1 MHIGILYYK
10 EPQRLMGRHVA
21 NRSFIEALFKY
32 KGEHKVTVLNPDEI
46 NIPEFLSKEP
56 LDVLHYPGPD
66 LYRALS
72 LKTYNPKP
80 MAVTGI
86 THTLG
91 HAPYLEWFCM
101 NLIFGTTESDALIC
115 TSYAAQAAIK
125 KISNNSIE
133 GLRLYR
139 LMENTINLPI
149 IPLGVDSSSYFKAP
163 KEDDV
168 IRLLYLGRFCK
179 YTKVDLFPLLEMVKE
194 VMSKTDKKV
203 ELILAGADSANYAKE
218 VHAKSCELSLE
229 MQIVTNISGEYK
241 RDLLSKCDI
250 FLAPSN
256 NTQETFGLS
265 LLEAM
270 ASGLPI
276 VAYDWSGYRDI
287 VQEGVT
293 GFLIPT
299 TLKPK
304 GEILPFQYDA
314 FNQKQFSNCVEVDK
328 EEFIKKTLWLIE
340 SKEVRENMAIQS
352 LLQIKHFDWAVIIPK
367 YIKLWQDLSSK
378 ATPSTSNLKTLDYFK
393 VFSHYAT
400 KVALNG

>member
-1 MHIGILYYK
+1 MHIGILNYK
-10 EPQRLMGRHVA
+10 EAPRILGRQIA
-21 NRSFIEALFKY
+21 NKSFYEALFKY
-32 KGEHKVTVLNPDEI
+32 KGEHKVTILNPDEI
-46 NIPEFLSKEP
+46 DIPSFLLKEP
-56 LDVLHYPGPD
+56 LDVLHYSGPD

-72 LKTYNPKP
+72 LKAYNPKP

-91 HAPYLEWFCM
+91 HAPYMEW
-101 NLIFGTTESDALIC
+101 LHLTLLAGIAESDALIC
-115 TSYAAQAAIK
+115 TSNSAQLAIHK
-125 KISNNSIE
+125 MLDSFNCSE
-133 GLRLYR
+133 S
-139 LMENTINLPI
+139 MALPI
-149 IPLGVDSSSYFKAP
+149 IPLGIDSSAYFKAS
-163 KEDDV
+163 KKDDV
-168 IRLLYLGRFCK
+168 IRLLYLGRLCK

-194 VMSKTDKKV
+194 VMDKTDKKV
-203 ELILAGADSANYAKE
+203 ELSLAGADTSDYHKE
-218 VHAKSCELSLE
+218 LTDKITRMNFKTPVRFHL
-229 MQIVTNISGEYK
+229 NIPDERK
-241 RDLLSKCDI
+241 RHLLSKSDI
-250 FLAPSN
+250 LLAPSN

-299 TLKPK
+299 TIKPK

-314 FNQKQFSNCVEVDK
+314 INQRDFSTCVEVDK

-352 LLQIKHFDWAVIIPK
+352 LLQIKHFDWSAIIPK
-367 YIKLWQDLSSK
+367 YIKLWEELCSK

-400 KVALNG
+400 KIEHYE